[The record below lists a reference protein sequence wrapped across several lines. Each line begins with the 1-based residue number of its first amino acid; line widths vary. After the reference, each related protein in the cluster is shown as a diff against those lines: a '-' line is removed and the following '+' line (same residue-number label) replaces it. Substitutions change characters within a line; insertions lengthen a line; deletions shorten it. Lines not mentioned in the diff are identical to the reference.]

1 MDAISPHQM
10 TISVLEGTVTNNV
23 DTISATELTASA
35 SRSNVSDNIDVI
47 STNANVIRDNMD
59 MISPVGL
66 KISALEPNFCEDI
79 AMISTTGLE
88 ISALKANISACRT
101 TAVRHACDRQECR
114 YSPLTLHAAVGVRI
128 GDGSRRGYQRSIWAA
143 LILAKVGCA

>member
-59 MISPVGL
+59 MISTAGL
-66 KISALEPNFCEDI
+66 KTSALEPNFCEDI
-79 AMISTTGLE
+79 AMISTNGLE
-88 ISALKANISACRT
+88 ISALKANISAWRT
-101 TAVRHACDRQECR
+101 TAIRHACDRQKCR
-114 YSPLTLHAAVGVRI
+114 YSPLTSTPRAAVGVRT
-128 GDGSRRGYQRSIWAA
+128 GDSARRG
-143 LILAKVGCA
+143 